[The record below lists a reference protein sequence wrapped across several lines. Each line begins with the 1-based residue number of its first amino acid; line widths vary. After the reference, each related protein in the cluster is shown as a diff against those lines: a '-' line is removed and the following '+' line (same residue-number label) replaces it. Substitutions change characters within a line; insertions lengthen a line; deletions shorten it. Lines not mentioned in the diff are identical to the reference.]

1 MKNPLSRRRTHSA
14 VSTTDRVRE
23 RLRRPRRLLIALTAA
38 ALVVGACTPIAD
50 QSASPTPA
58 KTPDIRRSKLDI
70 AYTALTENDVH
81 MVSSKKVLSDAL
93 AAMIALARQN
103 GFKDD
108 VAVPEFQDV
117 SEPVLAD
124 FRKFADVVGTI
135 AAKTPSL
142 QPDQIGDTILDSYRK
157 SSPDCHTYYRPKR
170 SGIPA
175 SSVLAALPPQGPSD
189 REDEAGLEFRLLPEG
204 IGYLKWH
211 EFVRSGTYDV
221 TTEVRKGLD
230 ALLKEG
236 AKAWIFD
243 LRGNIG
249 GDPPQAMASWFLN
262 GEPTLRFETRTG
274 SAGTQSGI
282 KDLRLPDAY
291 QLPLAII
298 LNGKGGS
305 SPEHLAVA
313 LKENKRAIIVGERSA
328 GCLGS
333 ISPLNLP
340 DGSFFAVVGTEMVG
354 AVTGAHYNNVG
365 IPPDVPADDASAI
378 PAAVKALQAEI
389 AKRG

>member
-1 MKNPLSRRRTHSA
+1 M
-14 VSTTDRVRE
+14 STTARARE
-23 RLRRPRRLLIALTAA
+23 RSRSPRRLLITLALT
-38 ALVVGACTPIAD
+38 ALVVGACTPVAD

-58 KTPDIRRSKLDI
+58 KTPDIRRAKLDI
-70 AYTALTENDVH
+70 AYTALTDTDVH
-81 MVSSKKVLSDAL
+81 KVSSKKVLTEAL
-93 AAMIALARQN
+93 AAVVALARQK
-103 GFKDD
+103 GFRDE
-108 VAVPEFQDV
+108 VATPDFQDV

-124 FRKFADVVGTI
+124 FRRFADLVGTI

-142 QPDQIGDTILDSYRK
+142 TPDEIGDTVLRSYTK
-157 SSPDCHTYYRPKR
+157 SSPDCHTYYVPKR

-175 SSVLAALPPQGPSD
+175 SSVLAVLPPQGPRD
-189 REDEAGLEFRLLPEG
+189 REDEAGLEYRLLPEG

-221 TTEVRKGLD
+221 TSEVKKGLD
-230 ALLKEG
+230 ALLKQG

-291 QLPLAII
+291 QLPLAVI

-313 LKENKRAIIVGERSA
+313 LRENKRAIIVGERSV

-333 ISPLNLP
+333 ISPLNLS

-354 AVTGAHYNNVG
+354 AVTGSHYNNVG
-365 IPPDVPADDASAI
+365 VPPDVPADDASAI

-389 AKRG
+389 AKRR